1 MSQVDQLRDILRDA
15 KQKISGKKAELIE
28 RVVACGLLEAQY
40 QQELIAWK
48 AANAGTLLR
57 ERASTEAVERRRDL
71 LIAECGPEPISEA
84 EVINII
90 IVAYT
95 RYPPLRAQYNHHRF
109 YQRNVF
115 KSSSGSFLNSLAL
128 LSGIPSIY
136 SIHLTPI

>member
-1 MSQVDQLRDILRDA
+1 
-15 KQKISGKKAELIE
+15 
-28 RVVACGLLEAQY
+28 VACGLLEAQY

-95 RYPPLRAQYNHHRF
+95 RYPPLRAQCNHHRF
-109 YQRNVF
+109 
-115 KSSSGSFLNSLAL
+115 
-128 LSGIPSIY
+128 LSAQCIQVKLRFIPQFSRSAFWY
-136 SIHLTPI
+136 SIHLFHPSDSYIGEVM